1 MTKKFKGKSTA
12 QIQEMV
18 TGFVIDGLEKN
29 ICPWLKPWSSADGIV
44 GTPMNYS
51 TKSEYH
57 GGNIIVLT
65 SIQMAKGYAHNK
77 WVTYK
82 GAKDLGGNVK
92 KSENKNYYPVV
103 FWKFFI
109 KEEEVDG
116 KIKKKKIPFL
126 RYFNVYNIDQCEGIK
141 MPEKPKKK
149 RVAKLKP
156 IKNAEAMVKKYDLQ
170 EENLTI
176 KIEEG
181 NRAYFQPST
190 DTIVT
195 PTMRQAVDKAK
206 SVGQT
211 ANDGKQH
218 FYSTLFHEMVHSSG
232 TKDRCNREGITDG
245 SHFGNHEY
253 SKEELVEEIGSAI
266 LCAKAGLNSERV
278 LENTQAYC
286 KSWAKKLKSEPKWI
300 LWAGG
305 RAEKSVKYILNEET
319 EEK

>member
-18 TGFVIDGLEKN
+18 TGYVIEGLEKN
-29 ICPWLKPWSSADGIV
+29 ICPWIKPWTSADGIL
-44 GTPMNYS
+44 GTPTNYS
-51 TKSEYH
+51 TKTEYH
-57 GGNIIVLT
+57 GGNVIVLT
-65 SIQMAKGYAHNK
+65 SIQMSKGYAHNK

-92 KSENKNYYPVV
+92 KGEKGYPVV
-103 FWKFFI
+103 FWKFI
-109 KEEEVDG
+109 VKEDEG
-116 KIKKKKIPFL
+116 KNGETKEKKIPYL
-126 RYFNVYNIDQCEGIK
+126 RYFQVFNIDQCEGIK
-141 MPEKPKKK
+141 MPEVPKKK
-149 RVAKLKP
+149 KVAKLKP
-156 IKNAEAMVKKYDLQ
+156 IKNAEAMVKAYDLQ
-170 EENLTI
+170 EKKLTI
-176 KIEEG
+176 KIENG

-206 SVGQT
+206 ESGQT

-218 FYSTLFHEMVHSSG
+218 FYSTMFHEMVHSSG
-232 TKDRCNREGITDG
+232 TKDRCNRDGITG
-245 SHFGNHEY
+245 GNHFGGHEY
-253 SKEELVEEIGSAI
+253 SKEELVAEIGSAI
-266 LCAKAGLNSERV
+266 LCAKAGLSSERV

-305 RAEKSVKYILNEET
+305 RAEASAKYILNEKT
-319 EEK
+319 AKK

>member
-12 QIQEMV
+12 EIQEMV
-18 TGFVIDGLEKN
+18 TNYIVEGLEKD
-29 ICPWLKPWSSADGIV
+29 ICPWLKPWTAVEGIDGM
-44 GTPMNYS
+44 PSNYNS
-51 TKSEYH
+51 KKEYH
-57 GGNIIVLT
+57 GANILLLT
-65 SIQMAKGYAHNK
+65 SIQMSKGYTFNK

-92 KSENKNYYPVV
+92 KGESGYPVI
-103 FWKFFI
+103 FWKFI
-109 KEEEVDG
+109 ERVTEVDG
-116 KIKKKKIPFL
+116 EEVKKKIPFL
-126 RYFNVYNIDQCEGIK
+126 RYFQVFNIDQCEGIP

-170 EENLTI
+170 EKKLTI

-181 NRAYFQPST
+181 NRAYFQPSS

-211 ANDGKQH
+211 ATDGKQH
-218 FYSTLFHEMVHSSG
+218 FYSTMFHEMIHSSG
-232 TKDRCNREGITDG
+232 TKERCNRDGITG
-245 SHFGNHEY
+245 GNHFGNHEY
-253 SKEELVEEIGSAI
+253 SKEELVAEIGSAI
-266 LCAKAGLNSERV
+266 LSAKAGLNSERV
-278 LENTQAYC
+278 LDNTRAYC

-300 LWAGG
+300 VWAGG
-305 RAEKSVKYILNEET
+305 QAEKAVRYIT
-319 EEK
+319 DEK